1 MLNPSGLIKCRR
13 APAARHSRPTAPVV
27 IDLSAGGGVLATSES
42 CDGEG
47 EGACVYFTPDNWNV
61 PQVVT
66 VRANG
71 SGEIQHIVTS
81 ADAVYS
87 ALTIDSVKVSS
98 IFRLFIPMSSHG

>member
-1 MLNPSGLIKCRR
+1 MLPS
-13 APAARHSRPTAPVV
+13 TAPVV

-42 CDGEG
+42 CDGDAEG
-47 EGACVYFTPDNWNV
+47 EATCVYFTPDNWNV

-87 ALTIDSVKVSS
+87 ALTIDSVEVSS
-98 IFRLFIPMSSHG
+98 SFRLFIPMSSRG